1 MLDTIYTPL
10 ILGIVFL
17 LLYFTGKR
25 EDRMILFLSFI
36 FLIDFVSRAIEESSF
51 RGTNVDAFWKLLHI
65 MLTFILCVLVFRD
78 FQKSWKKRKE
88 TKKKI

>member
-25 EDRMILFLSFI
+25 EDKMILFLSFI
-36 FLIDFVSRAIEESSF
+36 FLIDVVSRAIEQSGLK
-51 RGTNVDAFWKLLHI
+51 GTKIDAFWKVLHI
-65 MLTFILCVLVFRD
+65 ILTFILCVLVFRD

-88 TKKKI
+88 AKRKQ

>member
-25 EDRMILFLSFI
+25 EDKMILFLSFI
-36 FLIDFVSRAIEESSF
+36 FLIDGVSRAIEQSSLK
-51 RGTNVDAFWKLLHI
+51 GTNIDAFWKVLHI
-65 MLTFILCVLVFRD
+65 ILTFILFVLVFRD

-88 TKKKI
+88 AKGTQ

>member
-25 EDRMILFLSFI
+25 DDRMILFLSFI

-51 RGTNVDAFWKLLHI
+51 RDTNVDAFWKLLHI
-65 MLTFILCVLVFRD
+65 ILTFILCVLVFRD

-88 TKKKI
+88 AKKKI

>member
-36 FLIDFVSRAIEESSF
+36 FLIDFVSLAIEESSF

-88 TKKKI
+88 AKKKI